1 MSSTSASIGDSSGS
15 YYVPNSISF
24 YTRRLRFSKNRVRI
38 QSLSTDSVR
47 PNGQVIVRLPS
58 NTLLNMHSLSMS
70 GSFRASTIGGNANT
84 GVANP
89 TNIDFSLI
97 NSLSVI
103 SNGGVVNQPYLSY
116 STSAFICNDVAGGQD
131 SVKKRS
137 ALQHS
142 IPQPL
147 IKSNDLVADG
157 VLSGYVPFVNA
168 NMISPLASCQPAY
181 ISSSLLGDLEL
192 RFVMNG
198 SDIVSVGQLDDSAQA
213 IPASGRGTWDV
224 KDIQFFIE
232 TASVDSSILD
242 NAIADHLQS
251 GQPIVIPFQN
261 IFSFTQT
268 NATSTFNHRFS
279 VSSNCVNK
287 IIGTTQ
293 LVTDVNPTDKANV
306 PIKNGIPSVEVRNF
320 NNAISSQFS
329 VNNIYSPNYQIS
341 SELTAGTDWVATTVG
356 AGVPA
361 LVGAKNYSASNCLL
375 ETRCAMDIEDSNYDC
390 VDALCTKTQPMFEM
404 LGGGV
409 YVSQTGGGLRQIQP
423 ASEAL
428 VDTSGADPA
437 KNVNTRWQP
446 YTYET
451 PIDTYLNN
459 KYVVATSFDMDTP
472 ESDRC
477 ASGLNSLGSN
487 AQYFW
492 NSVGGPGTG
501 PGETATE
508 PNVSKVYVICTSQI
522 EVYQGSSLSI
532 IQ

>member
-38 QSLSTDSVR
+38 QSLSTDSVK

-70 GSFRASTIGGNANT
+70 GSFRASTVGGNANT

-89 TNIDFSLI
+89 TNIDLALI
-97 NSLSVI
+97 NSLSII
-103 SNGGVVNQPYLSY
+103 SNGGVINQPFLGY
-116 STSAFICNDVAGGQD
+116 STAAFICNDVAGGQD

-147 IKSNDLVADG
+147 IRSNDLAVDG

-181 ISSSLLGDLEL
+181 ISSSLLGDLEMRL
-192 RFVMNG
+192 VMNG
-198 SDIVSVGQLDDSAQA
+198 PDIVSVGQLDDSAQA
-213 IPASGRGTWDV
+213 VPASGRGTWDV

-268 NATSTFNHRFS
+268 NTASTFNHRFS

-287 IIGTTQ
+287 IVGTTQ
-293 LVTDVNPTDKANV
+293 LVTDVNPANKEDV
-306 PIKNGIPSVEVRNF
+306 PIKNGIPSVEVRNY

-341 SELTAGTDWVATTVG
+341 SELTAGTDWVASTADAGDPAEVG
-356 AGVPA
+356 I
-361 LVGAKNYSASNCLL
+361 KNYSASNCLL
-375 ETRCAMDIEDSNYDC
+375 ETRCAMDIEDINYDC

-409 YVSQTGGGLRQIQP
+409 WIDQNLGARQIQP

-428 VDTSGADPA
+428 VTIDGGTLT

-451 PIDTYLNN
+451 PIDTFLNN

-492 NSVGGPGTG
+492 NSVGGTSV
-501 PGETATE
+501 A
-508 PNVSKVYVICTSQI
+508 NISKVYVICTSQI

>member
-1 MSSTSASIGDSSGS
+1 MSSTSASVGDGS
-15 YYVPNSISF
+15 FYVPNAISF

-38 QSLSTDSVR
+38 QSLSTDSVKA
-47 PNGQVIVRLPS
+47 NGQIIVRLPS

-70 GSFRASTIGGNANT
+70 GSFRASTVGGDATT
-84 GVANP
+84 GVAPP
-89 TNIDFSLI
+89 TNLDFALI

-103 SNGGVVNQPYLSY
+103 SNGGVVNQPFLGY
-116 STSAFICNDVAGGQD
+116 STCGFICNDVAGGQD

-137 ALQHS
+137 ALQQS

-147 IKSNDLVADG
+147 VVSDNTSDLN
-157 VLSGYVPFVNA
+157 LSGYTPFVNA
-168 NMISPLASCQPAY
+168 NMLSPLASCQPAY

-192 RFVMNG
+192 RLVMNG
-198 SDIVSVGQLDDSAQA
+198 NDIVSVGTVAEDGVITNLNA
-213 IPASGRGTWDV
+213 RGVWDV

-242 NAIADHLQS
+242 NAIADHLGT
-251 GQPIVIPFQN
+251 GQPVVIPFQN

-268 NATSTFNHRFS
+268 NQDSTFNQRFS

-287 IIGTTQ
+287 IIATTQ
-293 LVTDVNPTDKANV
+293 LTTNTNPPNKYDI
-306 PIKNGIPSVEVRNF
+306 PIINGIPSVELRNY
-320 NNAISSQFS
+320 NGAISSQFS

-341 SELTAGTDWVATTVG
+341 SELTDGTDWVGAVTGASAVG
-356 AGVPA
+356 G
-361 LVGAKNYSASNCLL
+361 KNYSASNALL

-390 VDALCTKTQPMFEM
+390 VDALCTKSQPMFEM
-404 LGGGV
+404 LGGGYYEDGAGV
-409 YVSQTGGGLRQIQP
+409 GKQVQP
-423 ASEAL
+423 ASNAL
-428 VDTSGADPA
+428 IIASGTGSV
-437 KNVNTRWQP
+437 KNELTRWQP
-446 YTYET
+446 YTFER

-472 ESDRC
+472 DSDRC
-477 ASGLNSLGSN
+477 SSGLNSLGSN

-492 NSVGGPGTG
+492 NSVGNGGL
-501 PGETATE
+501 
-508 PNVSKVYVICTSQI
+508 PNVSKIYVVCTSQI

>member
-1 MSSTSASIGDSSGS
+1 MSSTSASVGDGS
-15 YYVPNSISF
+15 YYVPNAISF

-47 PNGQVIVRLPS
+47 ANGQIIVRLPS

-70 GSFRASTIGGNANT
+70 GSFRASTIGGDAST
-84 GVANP
+84 GVAPP
-89 TNIDFSLI
+89 TNLDFALI

-103 SNGGVVNQPYLSY
+103 SNGGVVNQPFLGY
-116 STSAFICNDVAGGQD
+116 STCGFICNDVAGGQD

-137 ALQHS
+137 ALQQS

-147 IKSNDLVADG
+147 VISDNTDPDLE
-157 VLSGYVPFVNA
+157 LSGYIPFVNA
-168 NMISPLASCQPAY
+168 NMLSPLASCQPAY

-192 RFVMNG
+192 RLVMNG
-198 SDIVSVGQLDDSAQA
+198 NDIVSVGTVLEDGVVTNTNA
-213 IPASGRGTWDV
+213 RGTWDV

-242 NAIADHLQS
+242 NAIADHLGT
-251 GQPIVIPFQN
+251 GQPVVIPFQN

-268 NATSTFNHRFS
+268 NQDSTFNQRFS

-287 IIGTTQ
+287 IIATTQ
-293 LVTDVNPTDKANV
+293 LTANTNPQDKSNI
-306 PIKNGIPSVEVRNF
+306 PIINGIPSVEVRSYNG
-320 NNAISSQFS
+320 AISSQFS

-341 SELTAGTDWVATTVG
+341 SELTDGTDWVSAVTGAIGVG
-356 AGVPA
+356 G
-361 LVGAKNYSASNCLL
+361 KNYSASNALL

-404 LGGGV
+404 LGGGYYELAGV
-409 YVSQTGGGLRQIQP
+409 GKQIQP
-423 ASEAL
+423 ASGAL
-428 VDTSGADPA
+428 VVPGDAIDPA
-437 KNVNTRWQP
+437 SKSALTRWQP
-446 YTYET
+446 YTFER

-477 ASGLNSLGSN
+477 SSGLNSLGSN

-492 NSVGGPGTG
+492 NSVGNGGD
-501 PGETATE
+501 
-508 PNVSKVYVICTSQI
+508 PNVSKIYVVCTSQI

>member
-1 MSSTSASIGDSSGS
+1 MSSTSASVGDGA
-15 YYVPNSISF
+15 YYVPNAISF

-38 QSLSTDSVR
+38 QSLSTDSVK
-47 PNGQVIVRLPS
+47 PNGQIIVRLPS

-70 GSFRASTIGGNANT
+70 GSFRATTLGGDATT
-84 GVANP
+84 GVAGP
-89 TNIDFSLI
+89 TNIDFALI

-103 SNGGVVNQPYLSY
+103 SNGGVVNQPFLGY
-116 STSAFICNDVAGGQD
+116 STCGFICNDVAGGQD
-131 SVKKRS
+131 SVRKRS
-137 ALQHS
+137 ALQQS

-147 IKSNDLVADG
+147 VQSDNTNAANNFA
-157 VLSGYVPFVNA
+157 GYTPFVNA
-168 NMISPLASCQPAY
+168 NMLSPLSSCQPAY

-192 RFVMNG
+192 RLVMNG
-198 SDIVSVGQLDDSAQA
+198 SDIVSVGSIAEGGA
-213 IPASGRGTWDV
+213 VTNANARGTWDV

-242 NAIADHLQS
+242 NAIADHLGT
-251 GQPIVIPFQN
+251 GQPVVIPFQN

-268 NATSTFNHRFS
+268 NQDSTFNQRFS

-287 IIGTTQ
+287 IIATTQ
-293 LVTDVNPTDKANV
+293 LTANTNPQDKSNI
-306 PIKNGIPSVEVRNF
+306 PIINGIPSVEVRNY
-320 NNAISSQFS
+320 NGAISSQFS

-341 SELTAGTDWVATTVG
+341 SELTDGTDWVQAVTGGVG
-356 AGVPA
+356 
-361 LVGAKNYSASNCLL
+361 VGAKNYSASNALL

-390 VDALCTKTQPMFEM
+390 VDSLCTKTQPMFEM

-409 YVSQTGGGLRQIQP
+409 YSAAVSNDLKQIQP
-423 ASEAL
+423 ASTAL
-428 VDTSGADPA
+428 VEIEAGPPA
-437 KNVNTRWQP
+437 IPRKNVRTRWQP
-446 YTYET
+446 YTFER

-472 ESDRC
+472 DSDRC
-477 ASGLNSLGSN
+477 SSGLNSLGSN

-492 NSVGGPGTG
+492 NSVGNGGD
-501 PGETATE
+501 A
-508 PNVSKVYVICTSQI
+508 NVSKIYVVCTSQI

>member
-1 MSSTSASIGDSSGS
+1 MSSTSASVGEGS

-58 NTLLNMHSLSMS
+58 NTLLNLHSLAMS
-70 GSFRASTIGGNANT
+70 GSFRATTTGGNATT
-84 GVANP
+84 GVAPP
-89 TNIDFSLI
+89 TNLDFALI

-103 SNGGVVNQPYLSY
+103 SNGGVINQPFLNY
-116 STSAFICNDVAGGQD
+116 STIGFICNDCAGGQD

-137 ALQHS
+137 GLQQS

-147 IKSNDLVADG
+147 IKSDNANG
-157 VLSGYVPFVNA
+157 NIASGYIPFVNA
-168 NMISPLASCQPAY
+168 NMLSPLATCQPQY

-192 RFVMNG
+192 RLVMNS
-198 SDIVSVGQLDDSAQA
+198 SDIVAVGDLTGGAAVAGAVGS
-213 IPASGRGTWDV
+213 WDV

-242 NAIADHLQS
+242 NAIADHLDS
-251 GQPIVIPFQN
+251 GNAVTIPFQN
-261 IFSFTQT
+261 IFSFQQT
-268 NATSTFNHRFS
+268 NEDSTFNQRFS

-287 IIGTTQ
+287 IIATTQ
-293 LVTDVNPTDKANV
+293 LVADVNPTDKHNV
-306 PIKNGIPSVEVRNF
+306 PLTNGIPSVELRKANG
-320 NNAISSQFS
+320 ARTSQFS

-341 SELTAGTDWVATTVG
+341 SELTDGTSWVDVLKGTEAVG
-356 AGVPA
+356 GT
-361 LVGAKNYSASNCLL
+361 NYQASNCLL

-390 VDALCTKTQPMFEM
+390 VDSLCTKTQPMFEM
-404 LGGGV
+404 LGAGV
-409 YVSQTGGGLRQIQP
+409 YITGGNLRQIQP

-428 VDTSGADPA
+428 VDIQADLLTKKA
-437 KNVNTRWQP
+437 DSYWKP
-446 YTYET
+446 YDFER
-451 PIDTYLNN
+451 PIDTFLNN

-492 NSVGGPGTG
+492 NSVGHQG
-501 PGETATE
+501 AR
-508 PNVSKVYVICTSQI
+508 NISKVYVVCTSQI
-522 EVYQGSSLSI
+522 EVYKGSSLSI

>member
-1 MSSTSASIGDSSGS
+1 MSSTSASIGDSTGS
-15 YYVPNSISF
+15 FYVPNSVSYF
-24 YTRRLRFSKNRVRI
+24 TRRLRFSKNRVRI

-47 PNGQVIVRLPS
+47 ENGQVIVRLPS

-70 GSFRASTIGGNANT
+70 GSFRARTIGGNDNT
-84 GVANP
+84 GVAPP
-89 TNIDFSLI
+89 TNLDFSLI

-103 SNGGVVNQPYLSY
+103 SNGGVINQPYLSY

-147 IKSNDLVADG
+147 IKSNDLAAGG

-192 RFVMNG
+192 RLVMNG
-198 SDIVSVGQLDDSAQA
+198 ADIVSVGQLDTGAGADAA
-213 IPASGRGTWDV
+213 TGRGTWDV

-293 LVTDVNPTDKANV
+293 LVTDVNPANKADV

-404 LGGGV
+404 LGGGT
-409 YVSQTGGGLRQIQP
+409 YIAGGQSRQIQP
-423 ASEAL
+423 ASSAL
-428 VDTSGADPA
+428 VTNLGAGNA
-437 KNVNTRWQP
+437 LVKNANTRWQP

-501 PGETATE
+501 DGETPTA

-522 EVYQGSSLSI
+522 EVYQGASLSI